1 MSGDLFRN
9 LLAGIAVLALAAG
22 AAARN
27 GLWQDAVLLG
37 TDVAT
42 KSPAKARAYHDLGC
56 YYFQKDKLDEART
69 LFGTAVRLNPRYA
82 RAWCNLG
89 AVYLREGFIDTALA
103 YLRRAEE
110 LDPSIAVV
118 HFNLGLAY
126 QAREERE
133 QAARHYATACSMGHE
148 EACTEHAA
156 MDNVR

>member
-1 MSGDLFRN
+1 MSSDLLRN

-27 GLWQDAVLLG
+27 GLWQDAVLMG

-56 YYFQKDKLDEART
+56 YYFQKDMLDEARI
-69 LFGTAVRLNPRYA
+69 LFDTAVRLNPRYA

-89 AVYLREGFIDTALA
+89 AVYLREGFIDIAIS

-110 LDPSIAVV
+110 LDPSIAIV
-118 HFNLGLAY
+118 HFNLGLAN
-126 QAREERE
+126 QARGERG
-133 QAARHYATACSMGHE
+133 QAAQRYATACSMGHE
-148 EACTEHAA
+148 EACAELAA